1 MRKSGITA
9 VTLTLALLPALLT
22 GCGTSRARV
31 PGAAGNTGPEK
42 TALVVAAVPAESASG
57 LYIAQAQGLFTRQGL
72 HVTIENIASPAL
84 AMPDLLR
91 GDVDIISGQWTTFF
105 AAQSHGA
112 GRFRALASGLALG
125 PGVEAIVVPPGS
137 PIQTVRQLKGAT
149 IAVNT
154 IKGIDQMF
162 SDAMLTAYGL
172 TPADV
177 HYVAIPFPRMGA
189 ALAAGQVNAGY
200 LTEPY
205 LTQSEEKYGDQVIG
219 DPDAGVET
227 NLPIAGYTATAQWV
241 QRYPRTAAAFARAI
255 NQANQIAS
263 TDPGLWRKIMAS
275 ALGLPA
281 VVAGI
286 MASGTY
292 PATLDPRQ
300 LQRLA
305 ALMRTYSLLDKPF
318 NVTAMLRGARPPG
331 PDIFGTH

>member
-9 VTLTLALLPALLT
+9 VTLTLALLPALLA

-31 PGAAGNTGPEK
+31 SGAAGNTGPEK
-42 TALVVAAVPAESASG
+42 TALAVAAVPAESASG

-172 TPADV
+172 TPADM
-177 HYVAIPFPRMGA
+177 HYVAIPFPRIG
-189 ALAAGQVNAGY
+189 AGY
-200 LTEPY
+200 SEPPEDSSNVRHAAVRMGKR
-205 LTQSEEKYGDQVIG
+205 QSGCQEAVRHV
-219 DPDAGVET
+219 P
-227 NLPIAGYTATAQWV
+227 
-241 QRYPRTAAAFARAI
+241 AR
-255 NQANQIAS
+255 N
-263 TDPGLWRKIMAS
+263 
-275 ALGLPA
+275 
-281 VVAGI
+281 
-286 MASGTY
+286 Y
-292 PATLDPRQ
+292 
-300 LQRLA
+300 
-305 ALMRTYSLLDKPF
+305 
-318 NVTAMLRGARPPG
+318 
-331 PDIFGTH
+331 